1 MKQQKRFPNYITQ
14 TKKQVEPIIE
24 NIGKHKN
31 INIEI
36 VDAKAKIIYSS
47 IAKNQSGEN
56 LPNEITQVFNDNRLD
71 IIKSYIY
78 ITVSNDKHEESSR
91 TLVFMQTLS
100 KDRFIVIS
108 KQLSGIT
115 ESVIIMNQFALLSG
129 SVIILVGGI
138 LTLIISSRATKPI
151 LEMSET
157 AEKISNLDFD
167 NSIDVQSEDEI
178 GVLANSINSISNKLS
193 RSIEDLKTD
202 IERRKRLV
210 RDISHELKTPIG
222 VIKGY
227 SEGIKFGVADSP
239 EMMNKYMDTIVD
251 ECNRMDDMVKEM
263 IELSSYEYAQKKL
276 EVTQIGVSS
285 LIDTISERFEPILRE
300 GQISF
305 STSASGVESFSG
317 DFHLIARAVSNFMTN
332 AVKYV
337 DKNKRV
343 GFNVYSDSESV
354 YLSVYNSGN
363 CIAEDELE
371 KVWDIFYKID
381 ETRTR
386 TSKSGSGLGLSI
398 VKQVANLHTGDA
410 FAENVDDGVN
420 FILKI
425 PRNFT

>member
-1 MKQQKRFPNYITQ
+1 MKKVKGFKTIRMKLFSVFFLSIVSLIATGILLNILFLESFYISRNKSFFIET
-14 TKKQVEPIIE
+14 TEEVSELYHTNEKQVEPIIE

-78 ITVSNDKHEESSR
+78 TTVSNDKHEESSR

-202 IERRKRLV
+202 IERRK
-210 RDISHELKTPIG
+210 KT
-222 VIKGY
+222 
-227 SEGIKFGVADSP
+227 
-239 EMMNKYMDTIVD
+239 
-251 ECNRMDDMVKEM
+251 C
-263 IELSSYEYAQKKL
+263 
-276 EVTQIGVSS
+276 
-285 LIDTISERFEPILRE
+285 
-300 GQISF
+300 
-305 STSASGVESFSG
+305 
-317 DFHLIARAVSNFMTN
+317 
-332 AVKYV
+332 
-337 DKNKRV
+337 
-343 GFNVYSDSESV
+343 
-354 YLSVYNSGN
+354 
-363 CIAEDELE
+363 
-371 KVWDIFYKID
+371 
-381 ETRTR
+381 TRY
-386 TSKSGSGLGLSI
+386 
-398 VKQVANLHTGDA
+398 
-410 FAENVDDGVN
+410 
-420 FILKI
+420 
-425 PRNFT
+425 FT